1 MSEHPFTDHI
11 PYLRQFLAAKFGR
24 LSEADREDIVQ
35 EVCLAVWK
43 RLSVTPDFVPDSP
56 WTTYLA
62 RAAINAALNS
72 LKHVERGWFQ
82 TLADESVDP
91 ALASV
96 MPNPPAIADEI
107 ARRDRQS
114 LLLSDILR
122 EYVARCEQK
131 QMQTQKEI
139 YERRLRGQEPT
150 QISSEMGVSEDNVYQ
165 HLKRARDWIMDRIQ
179 QADVARSVFQTFLR
193 PRRETPVTS
202 GLPDHVPRN
211 FHEVLQR
218 VVHEAGVL
226 CPSDGRLM
234 LYFASPSEVELRDV
248 RYHVEDAGCP
258 LCAARRE
265 AG

>member
-1 MSEHPFTDHI
+1 MPEHPFTNHI
-11 PYLRQFLAAKFGR
+11 PDLRQFLSAKFGR

-35 EVCLAVWK
+35 EVCLGVWK

-62 RAAINAALNS
+62 RAAINAALSS
-72 LKHVERGWFQ
+72 LKREERGWFQ
-82 TLADESVDP
+82 TLADESADP
-91 ALASV
+91 ALASA
-96 MPNPPAIADEI
+96 MPSPSAIADESD
-107 ARRDRQS
+107 RRSRQT

-122 EYVARCEQK
+122 EYVTRCEEK

-139 YERRLRGQEPT
+139 YERRLHGQEPT
-150 QISSEMGVSEDNVYQ
+150 QVAAEMGVSEDNVYQ

-193 PRRETPVTS
+193 PRREAPVMS

-226 CPSDGRLM
+226 CPSDERLT
-234 LYFASPSEVELRDV
+234 LYFTSPSEVELRDV
-248 RYHVEDAGCP
+248 RYHVEEAGCP
-258 LCAARRE
+258 LCAAQR
-265 AG
+265 

>member
-1 MSEHPFTDHI
+1 MFAELVDKYTPFLHW
-11 PYLRQFLAAKFGR
+11 YLAESFHQRSKG
-24 LSEADREDIVQ
+24 DREEMLHETWIDVGQ
-35 EVCLAVWK
+35 ALANNPK
-43 RLSVTPDFVPDSP
+43 FAPDHKWETWLGVV
-56 WTTYLA
+56 A
-62 RAAINAALNS
+62 RHAALRW
-72 LKHVERGWFQ
+72 LRRQERRWLQ
-82 TLADESVDP
+82 MIADKSADP
-91 ALASV
+91 ALAAE
-96 MPNPPAIADEI
+96 MPSPSAIVAEI
-107 ARRDRQS
+107 ERRDRQT

-150 QISSEMGVSEDNVYQ
+150 QIASEMGVSEDNVYQ
-165 HLKRARDWIMDRIQ
+165 HLKRARDWIMERIQ

-234 LYFASPSEVELRDV
+234 LYLASPSEVELRDV

-258 LCAARRE
+258 LCAAQM
-265 AG
+265 